1 MMRNFIEPR
10 TRKHVKRY
18 GFLSFVRK
26 HRNQLLDKWLDSLK
40 TTSKKVVHK
49 AAEATGEFI
58 GKKIADKIVKQNPV
72 IDENSR
78 NVEEIILPP
87 EKRGEK
93 LSDLRLVL

>member
-1 MMRNFIEPR
+1 MRNFVEPR
-10 TRKHVKRY
+10 TRKYVKRY

-26 HRNQLLDKWLDSLK
+26 HRNPLLDKWLGSLK
-40 TTSKKVVHK
+40 TASKKVVHK

-72 IDENSR
+72 MDENSR

-87 EKRGEK
+87 EKRGK
-93 LSDLRLVL
+93 N